1 MDRRTLLISA
11 ASAASL
17 TLLGGKHVFKSA
29 HAQSTTG
36 PNSKPPASQTNP
48 YMGAPVTLGKAANGA
63 VVNKKLLDRIEEVT
77 WLKPTIEEPTKGVW
91 QIGGYGLA
99 PMAIIDTE
107 EGLIAFDTGDT
118 KHDGELNLKAIR
130 TVSKK
135 PVKAII
141 YGHSH
146 TCFGAGVLAEGNK
159 DVKVIGHPNLN
170 AVVKKNAGGAPAYFP
185 EIGPYLSARALI
197 QFNAYMPDKGPDA
210 WVVPTHLT
218 KPESAF
224 IPVNTPVEDGQ
235 EMTVLGVKM
244 QFFTKYGS
252 DDKVHTTV
260 WLPDRKILLTTML
273 WSSPPQL
280 YSLRGDVF
288 RDPREW
294 IAGLKLNRDLQ
305 PEVLISAAAR
315 PVVGK
320 DKVNKVLE
328 GYMDGASFVLDQ
340 TLRGILGGKGPDELR
355 HLVRFPKYLDEIP
368 NNLQN
373 YGEISSY
380 SPAIYYQCVGWYD
393 NDAADL
399 KPLSPG
405 DEARRIVPLM
415 GGRDKVLAAA
425 TDALAKKE
433 YAWAAQLANYLY
445 RLDPQD
451 KEVRK
456 TKAEALRQMAY
467 VSTGANDRAHLM
479 SQALA
484 LEGKVTIPRLAPPA
498 PEAIVASPATFVDY
512 FRVRIDPEKSG
523 ETDKVLRF
531 DFANGTSA
539 GLHIRRAVVEF
550 VPSPDKYPRKPD
562 ITLAM
567 SEETWVKL
575 YVSQA
580 TPDDLIK
587 SGDIKVTGDSAEAA
601 RLINLFDR
609 YIPAKA
615 LVVPQAAL
623 YHL

>member
-1 MDRRTLLISA
+1 VHAQTKAAGGDMPPTSQISA
-11 ASAASL
+11 
-17 TLLGGKHVFKSA
+17 
-29 HAQSTTG
+29 
-36 PNSKPPASQTNP
+36 
-48 YMGAPVTLGKAANGA
+48 YMGAPVELGKAPNGA
-63 VVNKKLLDRIEEVT
+63 ISNKKLLDGVDKVGFV
-77 WLKPTIEEPTKGVW
+77 KPTIEKPTKGVW
-91 QIGGYGLA
+91 QFGGYGLQA
-99 PMAIIDTE
+99 ITIIDTD

-146 TCFGAGVLAEGNK
+146 TCFGAGVLAEGDK
-159 DVKVIGHPNLN
+159 DVKVIGHPGLN
-170 AVVKKNAGGAPAYFP
+170 AVVAQNAGGAPAYYP
-185 EIGPYLSARALI
+185 EIGPYLTGRALI
-197 QFNAYMPDKGPDA
+197 QFNTYMPDKGPDA

-260 WLPDRKILLTTML
+260 WLPERKILFTNML

-305 PEVLISAAAR
+305 PEVVISGAR
-315 PVVGK
+315 AVVGK
-320 DKVNKVLE
+320 DNVNRVLE

-340 TLRGILGGKGPDELR
+340 TLRGILAGKGPDELR

-373 YGEISSY
+373 YGEISTY
-380 SPAIYYQCVGWYD
+380 PPAIYYQCVGWYD
-393 NDAADL
+393 NDAAHL
-399 KPLSPG
+399 KPVSPD

-415 GGRDKVLAAA
+415 GGRSKVLAAA
-425 TDALAKKE
+425 TNALKKKE
-433 YAWAAQLANYLY
+433 YAWAAQLVNYLY
-445 RLDPQD
+445 RLNPRD
-451 KEVRK
+451 KEARK
-456 TKAEALRQMAY
+456 IKAEALRQMAY

-484 LEGKVTIPRLAPPA
+484 LEGKVKILRLVPPA
-498 PEAIVASPATFVDY
+498 PEAIIALPTTYVDY

-531 DFANGTSA
+531 DFANDKSA
-539 GLHIRRAVVEF
+539 GLHVRRAIAEF
-550 VPSPDKYPRKPD
+550 IPSPDKYHRKPD

-567 SEETWVKL
+567 SEQSWVKL

-580 TPDDLIK
+580 TPEDLIK
-587 SGDIKVTGDSAEAA
+587 SGEIKVSGDAAEAA

-609 YIPAKA
+609 YVPERAV
-615 LVVPQAAL
+615 VVPPAA
-623 YHL
+623 YSHL